1 MQNELRKNTAV
12 RSPKGFPNRGVC
24 VKIEL
29 MRNNLKTQDQ
39 CTVRERNGQLVFA
52 VNSEILLPENAPV
65 RLTSAQLEELDY
77 KDLYRAYSP
86 RGRKSKVDPRVLFK
100 VVAYG
105 YQCGIW
111 SSRKLEEACR
121 YRVDFMWLLE
131 EEPVPDHATFAR
143 FRKRCANVIEGL
155 FYQYVQLLEKQGET
169 DHETVFI
176 DGTKLESCAGR
187 YTFCWRG
194 SVEKKLQKVQEKVKA
209 LTELDSLEDLELLL
223 AKSEACID
231 FVSGK
236 GRRKSE
242 EQRRWETLDGLR
254 QRWKECE
261 ESLHIMGD
269 DRNSYAKTDPDA
281 TFMRMK
287 EDHMRNGQLKPA
299 YNVQI
304 AVNSEYIT
312 GLEVF
317 SNRTDFGTLVPF
329 LSRMQ
334 MMQQAKYKE
343 VTADAGYES
352 LENYLFLE
360 QNGQT
365 SFIKPTNYEAKKTAK
380 YRKQIGRI
388 ENMRYDAEE
397 DVFLCA
403 EGRRLSLRRESTEL
417 KNGQY
422 ITTAWYRCEDCRNCP
437 QREACCKAK
446 DPEQPKEL
454 ILRKTFWEKRAVSQ
468 ANITSERGIY
478 LRMCRSVQV
487 EGAFALLKNDFGF
500 RRFLTRGRANVR
512 TEFFFLSLAF
522 NLKKLWMKRENGRL
536 QTHLSDIQAA

>member
-1 MQNELRKNTAV
+1 MKKN
-12 RSPKGFPNRGVC
+12 S
-24 VKIEL
+24 
-29 MRNNLKTQDQ
+29 KTQDQ

-77 KDLYRAYSP
+77 RELYRAYSP
-86 RGRKSKVDPRVLFK
+86 KGRKSKVDPRVLFK

-131 EEPVPDHATFAR
+131 EEPVPDHATLAQ
-143 FRKRCANVIEGL
+143 FRKRCANVIERL
-155 FYQYVQLLEKQGET
+155 FYQYVQLLEKQGEI

-176 DGTKLESCAGR
+176 DGTKIESYAGR

-194 SVEKKLQKVQEKVKA
+194 SVEKKLQKVQEKVKE

-242 EQRRWETLDGLR
+242 EQRQWETLDGLR

-261 ESLHIMGD
+261 ESLRIMGD

-287 EDHMRNGQLKPA
+287 ENHMRNGQLKPA

-334 MMQQAKYKE
+334 MMHWAKYKE

-365 SFIKPTNYEAKKTAK
+365 SFIKPANYEAKKTAK

-388 ENMRYDAEE
+388 ENMKYDAEE
-397 DVFLCA
+397 DVFRCA
-403 EGRRLSLRRESTEL
+403 EGRRLSLRQESTEL

-454 ILRKTFWEKRAVSQ
+454 ILRKTFWEKRTVSQ

-478 LRMCRSVQV
+478 LRMCRSIQV